1 MIEERATIV
10 ALEDGFAWVESE
22 RRSSC
27 GSCSASKGCGTATLQ
42 KVMGNRRTRLKAIN
56 QAHADIGDRVVIG
69 VQEQALLKGSLYAYI
84 LPLLTLLAGALLFET
99 LFASE
104 GLTVLGGLAG
114 LLLGFVFLQRLS
126 LRVAGDARFQ
136 AVVLRQE
143 KAETG
148 VININHE

>member
-1 MIEERATIV
+1 M
-10 ALEDGFAWVESE
+10 
-22 RRSSC
+22 
-27 GSCSASKGCGTATLQ
+27 
-42 KVMGNRRTRLKAIN
+42 
-56 QAHADIGDRVVIG
+56 
-69 VQEQALLKGSLYAYI
+69 KGSLYAYI